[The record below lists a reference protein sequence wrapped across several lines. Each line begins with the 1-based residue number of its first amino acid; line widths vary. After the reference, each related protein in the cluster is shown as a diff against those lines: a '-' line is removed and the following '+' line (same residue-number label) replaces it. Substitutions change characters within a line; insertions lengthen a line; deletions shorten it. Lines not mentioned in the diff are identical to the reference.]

1 MSFPTPLSQEGRP
14 MFWRESSNGISVAAF
29 FSARALGTLVQ
40 RDGNGESFLPRK
52 IYKNLVNNGITI
64 LTGTGFL
71 SSTMAPEDEC
81 LCFLNNTTY
90 VAICFFCSGKW
101 RSSFGLVEQKTS
113 LVIAF
118 PCRVVSCRKYFRCA
132 PFVQHLRFV
141 PRLIQ
146 LCGFAF
152 ESVAGFWNLR
162 MYADVP
168 EDPHS
173 GDRVW

>member
-1 MSFPTPLSQEGRP
+1 MGFPTPLSQEGRP

-90 VAICFFCSGKW
+90 VAICFFLQWQVKVKL
-101 RSSFGLVEQKTS
+101 R
-113 LVIAF
+113 
-118 PCRVVSCRKYFRCA
+118 SCRAKNIF
-132 PFVQHLRFV
+132 
-141 PRLIQ
+141 
-146 LCGFAF
+146 
-152 ESVAGFWNLR
+152 S
-162 MYADVP
+162 
-168 EDPHS
+168 HS
-173 GDRVW
+173 FSL